1 MIKKLILSAIIYLSI
16 VIAFAIL
23 FSKNVVAFVHI
34 KGDEFFYTMYFLV
47 GLTYV
52 FCTYWYFGVFKK
64 SLLFFI
70 LFPVVNVLVSVI
82 GGFIIFFDMFS
93 IDGTSTQII
102 YILSL
107 IYSSIAILGLL
118 ILFNRISKNKP
129 PITLSRKTIFDR
141 TLRNY

>member
-16 VIAFAIL
+16 VIAFAFL
-23 FSKNVVAFVHI
+23 FSKNLVAFVHI

-47 GLTYV
+47 GLTYL

-70 LFPVVNVLVSVI
+70 LFPVINILVSVI
-82 GGFIIFFDMFS
+82 GGFIIFNMFS
-93 IDGTSTQII
+93 IDGTPTQII

-107 IYSSIAILGLL
+107 TYSSIAILALL
-118 ILFNRISKNKP
+118 ILFNRIRKNKP
-129 PITLSRKTIFDR
+129 PITLSRKSIFAR